1 MKYALIYEHIGLYS
15 ITLMCRVLGV
25 SRSGYYR
32 WLERP
37 ISTREARRTEME
49 GLIKD
54 TYETFEAMYGAPRL
68 AKELT
73 DLGHPCS
80 VNYVAKIM
88 SDHGIKA
95 LNGKGFNYSHHSLTM
110 HNVSDNLL
118 WRNFAASRPNEK
130 WTTDITYIW
139 VKDRWLYLAT
149 VMDLF
154 SRRIV
159 GWSLDTSM
167 KEALISK
174 AMGMALSQRTT
185 APGLIV
191 HSDRGTQYR
200 SQAYIDYLTANE
212 IRISMSRKGNC
223 WDNAPMESF
232 FSRLKVELI
241 YPKNYRTIEE
251 ARSGIFAYIEI
262 FYNRKRRHS
271 ANDGMNPVAF
281 EEQAAMA
288 A

>member
-1 MKYALIYEHIGLYS
+1 MKYALIVEYVGYYPVA
-15 ITLMCRVLGV
+15 LMCRVLNV
-25 SRSGYYR
+25 SKSGYYR
-32 WLERP
+32 WLDRPVSARDQRRVDMEER
-37 ISTREARRTEME
+37 
-49 GLIKD
+49 IKS
-54 TYETFEAMYGAPRL
+54 TYEEFEAAYGAPRL

-73 DLGHPCS
+73 ELGHPCS

-88 SDHGIKA
+88 AEQGIKA
-95 LNGKGFNYSHHSLTM
+95 RNGKGFRYSRHSLTM

-118 WRNFAASRPNEK
+118 WRDFAASKPNEK

-139 VKDRWLYLAT
+139 VKNQWLYLAT

-154 SRRIV
+154 SRKIV

-167 KEALISK
+167 TERLIK
-174 AMGMALSQRTT
+174 DAMKMAFTNRESS
-185 APGLIV
+185 PGLIV
-191 HSDRGTQYR
+191 HSDRGAQYR
-200 SQAYIDYLTANE
+200 AQNYIDYLTSNNC
-212 IRISMSRKGNC
+212 RISMSRKGNC

-241 YPKNYRTIEE
+241 YAKNYRTIQE
-251 ARSGIFAYIEI
+251 AKSGVFAYIEI

-271 ANDGMNPVAF
+271 ANDGMSPVAY
-281 EEQAAMA
+281 EEKAAIA

>member
-15 ITLMCRVLGV
+15 IALMCRVLGV

-37 ISTREARRTEME
+37 ISTREARRMEME
-49 GLIKD
+49 ALIKD
-54 TYETFEAMYGAPRL
+54 TYEAFEAMYGAPRL

-73 DLGHPCS
+73 ELGQPCS

-88 SDHGIKA
+88 SEHGIKA

-118 WRNFAASRPNEK
+118 WRDFAASRPNEK

-149 VMDLF
+149 VMDLY

-167 KEALISK
+167 TEALISK
-174 AMGMALSQRTT
+174 AMDMALSQRTT
-185 APGLIV
+185 TPGLIV

-200 SQAYIDYLTANE
+200 SQAYIDYLTAND

-271 ANDGMNPVAF
+271 ANDGMSPVAF